1 MHYHPRTIPSSEQR
15 DCGSPTVP
23 GTPIIA
29 SAQWDIPSQASW
41 EEGRQEEVK
50 WAHRKIRGRI
60 LPPAAPGEWRF
71 VQHLRSDGPSANR
84 ALKCSPL
91 ERVMGTYRALSEFVG
106 TQAR

>member
-71 VQHLRSDGPSANR
+71 VQHLRSDGPGQLLR
-84 ALKCSPL
+84 ARLMICTRPDW
-91 ERVMGTYRALSEFVG
+91 LSG
-106 TQAR
+106 GPSC